1 MVCQCTTSIIVLSA
15 LLTLLLVAF
24 TTVIIIAM
32 IFVRSKKQAQTETD
46 VYYDT
51 INIGHRSSPPKVIE
65 TEVNVAYG
73 HTKST

>member
-1 MVCQCTTSIIVLSA
+1 MTTIVFASVLSI
-15 LLTLLLVAF
+15 LLVLFLVAI
-24 TTVIIIAM
+24 TTVITLTVCIRRKM
-32 IFVRSKKQAQTETD
+32 QAQTASD

-51 INIGHRSSPPKVIE
+51 INIGHHSNPPPIIE